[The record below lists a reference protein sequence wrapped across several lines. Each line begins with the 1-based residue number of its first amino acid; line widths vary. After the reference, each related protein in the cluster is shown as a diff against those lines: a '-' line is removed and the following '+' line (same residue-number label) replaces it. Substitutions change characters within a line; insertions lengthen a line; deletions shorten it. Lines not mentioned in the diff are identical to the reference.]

1 MSAILVSRTDTAIE
15 ILADGAACGRN
26 TAWQRQ
32 PEAHPALA
40 RPCFWVWDFA
50 CAITTSMP
58 Q

>member
-15 ILADGAACGRN
+15 ILADGATYTEDG
-26 TAWQRQ
+26 
-32 PEAHPALA
+32 HPALA